1 MPISALG
8 SGMATID
15 IASRQESC
23 VGTDQK
29 FESKIALSSV
39 FCEQSM
45 RFHRVSMCQ
54 LMSVDFS
61 KCVWIIGQLSMK
73 KKSCWT
79 GQKVSRFRDRFLR
92 GDFPQKI
99 VKTTMTANRSLE
111 ILRFL
116 EYFDVWQLH
125 KCSFY
130 SHLYVHHKHP
140 KHIKVLLFAFLRV
153 IKSSY
158 KIELWKVLCS
168 KILCTSAN
176 LS

>member
-1 MPISALG
+1 MNQFYCGLSCTMLVLTDGLILSVAKLIKRQINLFFCCPDKKVLQDLEWQQLMLNPGKIPSLIQKVWIKNCSA
-8 SGMATID
+8 
-15 IASRQESC
+15 
-23 VGTDQK
+23 
-29 FESKIALSSV
+29 
-39 FCEQSM
+39 FCEQSV

-73 KKSCWT
+73 KKSCCT

-125 KCSFY
+125 KCSFI
-130 SHLYVHHKHP
+130 P
-140 KHIKVLLFAFLRV
+140 TFMCITN
-153 IKSSY
+153 
-158 KIELWKVLCS
+158 
-168 KILCTSAN
+168 ILN
-176 LS
+176 I